1 MRFVYALNTNNKD
14 RLIVVGVFVI
24 AVTLWQFTST
34 VGLVPRYLIPAPTQ
48 IAKELLN
55 PSIDWPKQISATSRT
70 ILLGFSFGTMG
81 GLALAFL
88 TTRSPLLRKV
98 LLPYLIGGEALPKIA
113 IAPVLY
119 ILLGFNDLA
128 RIVLVFFLAFFPIV
142 IATTTGLVDVDQNL
156 LYLLRSL
163 GATETKIFYKIRLPN
178 SLPHMFDGL
187 RLAAISAVA
196 GAVIAEFISSSAG
209 LGYVIINAQNFYETS
224 LAFAAF
230 AVLGILS
237 LSLYG
242 LVELAAY
249 LTMPWFRKK

>member
-1 MRFVYALNTNNKD
+1 LRFVHALQTNIKD
-14 RLIVVGVFVI
+14 RFIVVGIFVI
-24 AVTLWQFTST
+24 AITLWQFTST

-48 IAKELLN
+48 IGEELLN
-55 PSIDWPKQISATSRT
+55 PSIDWPIQILATTRT
-70 ILLGFSFGTMG
+70 IILGFTFGTLG

-88 TTRSPLLRKV
+88 TTSSPLLRKV
-98 LLPYLIGGEALPKIA
+98 LLPCLIGGEALPKIA

-119 ILLGFNDLA
+119 IILGFNDIS
-128 RIVLVFFLAFFPIV
+128 RIVLVFFLTFFPIV
-142 IATTTGLVDVDQNL
+142 IATATGLVDVDQNL

-196 GAVIAEFISSSAG
+196 GAVVAEFISSSAG
-209 LGYVIINAQNFYETS
+209 LGYVIINAQNFYDTS

-230 AVLGILS
+230 TLLGIIS
-237 LSLYG
+237 LALYG
-242 LVELAAY
+242 LVDLAAY